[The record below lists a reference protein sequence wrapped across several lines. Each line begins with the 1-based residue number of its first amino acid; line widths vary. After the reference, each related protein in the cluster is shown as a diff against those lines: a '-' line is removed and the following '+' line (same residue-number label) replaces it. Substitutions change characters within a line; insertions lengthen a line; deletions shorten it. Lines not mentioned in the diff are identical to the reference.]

1 MRWMVPAVSA
11 ENLSRTKFVH
21 QLCAGQFEEM
31 YQAAEQGD
39 AWSQNTISICYFKWR
54 RYRQENVEARE
65 TSKGIQG
72 NGCVG
77 FHSMVM
83 FYPIG

>member
-1 MRWMVPAVSA
+1 MVPAVSD

-21 QLCAGQFEEM
+21 QLCADQFEEM

-39 AWSQNTISICYFKWR
+39 AWSQNIISICNFKWR
-54 RYRQENVEARE
+54 RCRQENVEARE
-65 TSKGIQG
+65 TPKGIQG
-72 NGCVG
+72 NECVG